1 MEQRQLQ
8 WNRDRNEAPRA
19 LSASDAP
26 GDGGSDLLRQARGW
40 SAVARDAYETLARG
54 DEAEL
59 ELRRRRNHS
68 GQ

>member
-1 MEQRQLQ
+1 MEQQQLQ
-8 WNRDRNEAPRA
+8 WNRRDRNSTTTPSAGGAP
-19 LSASDAP
+19 SEGPSE
-26 GDGGSDLLRQARGW
+26 LLRQARGW

-54 DEAEL
+54 EDAEL